1 MTLKEYN
8 TCVDLYAD
16 GIFRF
21 ALKTMCD
28 SDKAKDVVQDTFERL
43 WVKHNNIEYSKAK
56 SYLFTTAYHACIDI
70 IRYEKRIGRIEERLE
85 MPIDNQYTDLQEVLH
100 AALNTLPKIQRSVI
114 LLRDYEGYSYSE
126 IMEITDLSESQVK
139 VYIYRARL
147 ALKQYI
153 GKIET
158 LI

>member
-8 TCVDLYAD
+8 SCVDLYAD
-16 GIFRF
+16 GLFRF

-28 SDKAKDVVQDTFERL
+28 SDKAKDVVQDTFERI
-43 WVKHNNIEYSKAK
+43 WVKRKSVDYAKVK

-70 IRYEKRIGRIEERLE
+70 IRYEKKVGRIDESPE
-85 MPIDNQYTDLQEVLH
+85 MFINNQYTDLQEVLH
-100 AALNTLPKIQRSVI
+100 GALKTLSDVQRSVI

-126 IMEITDLSESQVK
+126 IMQITDLSESQVK

-158 LI
+158 II